1 MLIMTQEEIFD
12 RMEVCPWRERKREE
26 PYVCTRYICT
36 NVLCN
41 GVCSWVSD
49 YLKIKELE
57 KKKNKL

>member
-1 MLIMTQEEIFD
+1 MTKEEIFD
-12 RMEVCPWRERKREE
+12 RIEVCHWRERRREG